1 MRTSNIMWL
10 RELPLSIVTT
20 ANTKVTLAEVPTSD
34 RVALYEDVEAFM
46 ACSENKELFP
56 MCWRTA
62 AVPSQ
67 YVLTIIVYH
76 LLYQSI
82 SVEAYI
88 QSMSGSSSRVHADP
102 EQLDA
107 SMKPGNQI
115 EVTLQYKAFRQNT
128 AKQMASLA
136 SPECVWDVNCRREC
150 FKETVNHLQQPSKR
164 RSTKRN
170 AVVMR
175 QLMAHIWHPSRML
188 KLQQAEH
195 DEYWPEVFL

>member
-1 MRTSNIMWL
+1 MITNATIKAM
-10 RELPLSIVTT
+10 
-20 ANTKVTLAEVPTSD
+20 LAEVSKSD
-34 RVALYEDVEAFM
+34 KVALYQDVEAFM
-46 ACSENKELFP
+46 ASPGNKELFP

-62 AVPSQ
+62 AVPPQ
-67 YVLTIIVYH
+67 YVLTLIIYH

-82 SVEAYI
+82 SVEAYV
-88 QSMSGSSSRVHADP
+88 QGMPGFSSSVHADP

-115 EVTLQYKAFRQNT
+115 EANLQYSVFRQNT

-136 SPECVWDVNCRREC
+136 SPQHVWDANSRMEC
-150 FKETVNHLQQPSKR
+150 FKETVKHLQLPSKR
-164 RSTKRN
+164 RSVKRN

-175 QLMAHIWHPSRML
+175 QLMAYMWHPSRML

-195 DEYWPEVFL
+195 DECWPDVSL